1 VIRFPESFSNIPGR
15 ETLARS
21 LVVQRTWPFVLDM
34 CVAGIG
40 LACFYGVVY
49 IAKYWFGGAQPEIVI
64 SQSPRAL
71 PLYAFYSI
79 VRIGL
84 AYLLSLFFAIGYGYV
99 AAYNKRIEALMIA
112 GLDIL
117 QSIPVLSFLPGVML
131 AMVAL
136 FPTRQ
141 IGVEMGA
148 IVLIFTGQVWNMAF
162 SFYSSIKSIP
172 RELSEA
178 ASIYHFSRLQRLI
191 QLELPYSAI
200 GLVWNSMV
208 SVAGGW
214 FFLMACEMFVL
225 GTRDFRLPG
234 LGSYLQ
240 TAAGTGNYTAITW
253 GLVTMIAI
261 IVATDQL
268 IWRPVIAWSDKFK
281 FEQVESGSRVRSPLL
296 HLLQHSRGL
305 RSLRQHTLVPLGEG
319 LYKRLAKEPAEPAQS
334 SAPLTASAAKP
345 RSKTRSTVSTWV
357 RRFIL
362 AVIAA
367 AVVYAAW
374 QALIL
379 LRQVHGS
386 QFAEIMKGALATFLR
401 VNVSLVLAA
410 AWTIPAGVAI
420 GFHPRLARIA
430 QPLAQIAASVPAT
443 ALFPVILL
451 ALVRLGGG
459 LGIGSIALMLL
470 GTQWYILFNVIAG
483 AMAIPSDLKEVAT
496 LFHFTT
502 IQKWKTVILPGIFP
516 FLITG
521 MVTASGGAWNA
532 SIIAE
537 YFRLKNQTLQTVG
550 LGAVISAATDSGQ
563 FQILLMATIVMATMV
578 VTINR
583 LVWRPLYRL
592 AETRYRLG

>member
-1 VIRFPESFSNIPGR
+1 MIQLPVNFSNIPGR

-21 LVVQRTWPFVLDM
+21 QVLQRTWPFVLDM

-71 PLYAFYSI
+71 PLYAFYSV

-84 AYLLSLFFAIGYGYV
+84 AYLLSLVFAIGYGYV

-178 ASIYHFSRLQRLI
+178 ASIYHFSRLQRLV

-225 GTRDFRLPG
+225 GSRDFRLPG

-240 TAAGTGNYTAITW
+240 TAAGTGNYSAITW
-253 GLVTMIAI
+253 GLLTMIAI

-281 FEQVESGSRVRSPLL
+281 FEQVESGTRVRSPLL

-305 RSLRQHTLVPLGEG
+305 RSLRERTMVPLEEG
-319 LYKRLAKEPAEPAQS
+319 VYRRLARESGDVATQH
-334 SAPLTASAAKP
+334 SAARG
-345 RSKTRSTVSTWV
+345 RSKAGNGRVAWLRGV
-357 RRFIL
+357 VL

-367 AVVYAAW
+367 VAIYAAW
-374 QALIL
+374 QALML
-379 LRQVHGS
+379 LREVHAPELGG
-386 QFAEIMKGALATFLR
+386 IMKGALATFLR
-401 VNVSLVLAA
+401 VNVSLVLASV
-410 AWTIPAGVAI
+410 WTIPAGVAI
-420 GFHPRLARIA
+420 GFHPRLARLA
-430 QPLAQIAASVPAT
+430 QPIAQIAASVPAT
-443 ALFPVILL
+443 ALFPVLL
-451 ALVRLGGG
+451 IALVRIGGG
-459 LGIGSIALMLL
+459 MGIGSIALMLL

-483 AMAIPSDLKEVAT
+483 AMAIPSDLKEVAK

-502 IQKWKTVILPGIFP
+502 AQRWKTLILPGIFP

-521 MVTASGGAWNA
+521 LVTASGGAWNA
-532 SIIAE
+532 SIVAE
-537 YFRLKNQTLQTVG
+537 YFHLKNQTLQTTG
-550 LGAVISAATDSGQ
+550 LGATISAATDHGQ
-563 FQILLMATIVMATMV
+563 FQILLLATIVMALMV

-592 AETRYRLG
+592 AETRYKLG